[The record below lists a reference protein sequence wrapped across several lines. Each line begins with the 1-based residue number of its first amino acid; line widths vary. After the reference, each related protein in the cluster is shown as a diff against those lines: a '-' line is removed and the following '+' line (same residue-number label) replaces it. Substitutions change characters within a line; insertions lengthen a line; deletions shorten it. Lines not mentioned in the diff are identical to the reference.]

1 MVDLRK
7 KPFYL
12 SDEDIDWVEQTISE
26 MSLEEK
32 IGRLFVIL
40 DRKKDKQ
47 QIKEVFD
54 RYHVGGC
61 RY

>member
-32 IGRLFVIL
+32 IGQLFVIL
-40 DRKKDKQ
+40 DRKKDK
-47 QIKEVFD
+47 
-54 RYHVGGC
+54 
-61 RY
+61 

>member
-32 IGRLFVIL
+32 IGQLFVIL
-40 DRKKDKQ
+40 DRKKDKK
-47 QIKEVFD
+47 QIKELFD
-54 RYHVGGC
+54 RYHVGG
-61 RY
+61 